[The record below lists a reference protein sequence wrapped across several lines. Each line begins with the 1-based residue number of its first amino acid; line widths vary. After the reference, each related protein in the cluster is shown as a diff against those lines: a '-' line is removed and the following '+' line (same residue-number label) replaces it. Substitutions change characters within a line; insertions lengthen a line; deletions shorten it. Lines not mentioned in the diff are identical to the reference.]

1 MQGITFTP
9 ANGVFTTN
17 TEGAQTRPYTPYEA
31 QQSFASALKESINK
45 VNEAQGAS
53 DQVTERMARGEN
65 VDLHQVM
72 IASQKSSITMSAA
85 LEVRNKV
92 VEAYQEMMRMSI

>member
-9 ANGVFTTN
+9 VNGVFKTN
-17 TEGAQTRPYTPYEA
+17 TEGAQTLPNTPYEA